1 MALPCPFDDECP
13 GRAWAPAYSVTGL
26 YRALTGAMDN
36 DSDIVCTVHA
46 DRVDDDPDSLADLEA
61 QALEAIHG

>member
-1 MALPCPFDDECP
+1 MSRPRLGAGLPGHRPVP
-13 GRAWAPAYSVTGL
+13 GADWRH
-26 YRALTGAMDN
+26 DN
-36 DSDIVCTVHA
+36 DPDIVCTVHV